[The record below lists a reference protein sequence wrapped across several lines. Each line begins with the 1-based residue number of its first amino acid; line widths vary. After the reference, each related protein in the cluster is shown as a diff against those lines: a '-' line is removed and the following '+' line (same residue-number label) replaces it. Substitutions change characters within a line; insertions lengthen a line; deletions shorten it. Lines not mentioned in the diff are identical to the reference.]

1 MNINLPEKGLPCR
14 HTELRYV
21 LGEVYDIQKHCR
33 VCYLYMTSTIHHKL
47 FGGTDEIVNTF
58 VKGKSVNQNAPKAS
72 PEYKKQGLAKR
83 LWNFAA
89 AMKTEAEFR
98 AAGGEGPTVKE
109 KEIRRKL
116 CDTCSDRI
124 PDTDS
129 CGLCG
134 CYLEAQLV
142 PPIPYGKLSLATQKC
157 PKNLWTYAGDYKPK
171 SGCGTCGAKKET
183 A

>member
-1 MNINLPEKGLPCR
+1 MNISLPPNGLPCK
-14 HTELRYV
+14 HSELRYV
-21 LGEVYDIQKHCR
+21 LGEEYSLTKHCR
-33 VCYLYMTSTIHHKL
+33 VCYLYMTSTVHHKL

-58 VKGKSVNQNAPKAS
+58 VKGKSVNQNAPRLPVGYEK
-72 PEYKKQGLAKR
+72 PGLAKR
-83 LWNFAA
+83 LWNFAV

-98 AAGGEGPTVKE
+98 ATGGEGPTAKE
-109 KEIRRKL
+109 KDIRRKL

-134 CYLEAQLV
+134 CFLEAQLIPPV
-142 PPIPYGKLSLATQKC
+142 PMGKLSMTTQSC
-157 PKNLWTYAGDYKPK
+157 PKRLWTYAGGYTPK

-183 A
+183 T